1 MKSLLWVHML
11 LLLEWDF
18 MIKLLEKELRVL
30 YQYVTILLF
39 IFLIICLILAT
50 IFVPIFLAF
59 YTHIGAATWASM
71 NKSLVLCKS
80 SKLIVIIV
88 AIKESLEGIS
98 SKICHVFFEFII
110 FQIFPFFTNIL
121 LIKVIFHRRNEWSA
135 YPLIIQILPRE
146 VSEPRM
152 ILDFSRTIYT

>member
-1 MKSLLWVHML
+1 
-11 LLLEWDF
+11 

-59 YTHIGAATWASM
+59 YTHIGAATWPSM

-98 SKICHVFFEFII
+98 SKICYVFFEFII

-121 LIKVIFHRRNEWSA
+121 LIKVIFQWRNEWSA
-135 YPLIIQILPRE
+135 
-146 VSEPRM
+146 
-152 ILDFSRTIYT
+152 